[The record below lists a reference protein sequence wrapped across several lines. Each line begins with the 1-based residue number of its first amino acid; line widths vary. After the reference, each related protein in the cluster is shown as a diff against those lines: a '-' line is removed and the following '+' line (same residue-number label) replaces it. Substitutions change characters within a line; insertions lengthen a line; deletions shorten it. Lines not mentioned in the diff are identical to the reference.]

1 MPSQED
7 YLDGLLKELSED
19 EEQQSKASG
28 SSPKDAP
35 EIDDI
40 GNMSEDD
47 IIRLLSASDQKETG
61 KTQSAAG
68 TQKQEQPKQ
77 PADRAEQEEDDL
89 QAIRELLEQADQGA
103 SPESGKDTA
112 QGADFAVND
121 TASESAAQSGETDA
135 AAGKRQRKEAAARKK
150 AAKEEAKKQ
159 KAEARAA
166 AKAAKAEKRKAA
178 KGKAGAADSGQ
189 ASDDEGTFDTSVLD
203 NIVSGAEEAANAAH
217 MSDDGEQDI
226 SQLLPAAAKAH
237 KKGFFARVLDFFT
250 EEEVE
255 QEDNGNENLPISEEN
270 KGIIK
275 ELDKEK
281 AAGKKAKKTKKK
293 GKGKQEPAEEQKNGS
308 DNARQRPKK
317 EKKKRKKKTPEETGL
332 AEAEMQPLIPEKKLT
347 LKRVLPVALI
357 AVSVGLFLIIFVNAS
372 VNYSDK
378 REAHA
383 AFYEGDYQTC
393 YQNLFGKELNETEQV
408 MYGKSE
414 SILHI
419 RLWLREYEMFASEG
433 SDPEALDSLI
443 QTVHKYPELY
453 AYAQQWNAGQEVAD
467 VYTQILALLSE
478 RYGLTEEQAQSI
490 ADEPDDVQYTRMVLA
505 ITQGKGFG
513 SWNQPQEPEIPVE
526 EPVEDEL
533 PEEEGLGTDIFVNN
547 Q

>member
-7 YLDGLLKELSED
+7 YLDGLLKELSEN

-28 SSPKDAP
+28 SSRNDAP

-61 KTQSAAG
+61 GAQSAAD
-68 TQKQEQPKQ
+68 TQKQEQSKQ
-77 PADRAEQEEDDL
+77 PADRAEQEDDDL
-89 QAIRELLEQADQGA
+89 QAIRELLEQADKGA
-103 SPESGKDTA
+103 SPESGKAAAQDTDADFAAHEASSEDTA
-112 QGADFAVND
+112 QTSD
-121 TASESAAQSGETDA
+121 TAGAE
-135 AAGKRQRKEAAARKK
+135 GKRQRKEAAARKK
-150 AAKEEAKKQ
+150 AAKEEAKRQ
-159 KAEARAA
+159 KAQARAA

-178 KGKAGAADSGQ
+178 KGKAGAAD
-189 ASDDEGTFDTSVLD
+189 DEGAFDTSVLD
-203 NIVSGAEEAANAAH
+203 EIVSGAEGAANAA
-217 MSDDGEQDI
+217 DGGGQDI
-226 SQLLPAAAKAH
+226 SQLLPAAAKAR

-293 GKGKQEPAEEQKNGS
+293 GKGKQEASEEQKNGA

-317 EKKKRKKKTPEETGL
+317 EKPKKEKKERKKKTPEETGL
-332 AEAEMQPLIPEKKLT
+332 AEEELQPLIPEKKLT
-347 LKRVLPVALI
+347 LKRVLPIALI
-357 AVSVGLFLIIFVNAS
+357 AVSVGLFIIIFVNAS

-505 ITQGKGFG
+505 ITQGKDFG
-513 SWNQPQEPEIPVE
+513 SWNQPQEPELPVQ
-526 EPVEDEL
+526 EPLEDEL